1 MRDSNVN
8 TTIFR
13 ICEGRERMRLQT
25 TRQFLFASAAAFA
38 FASPAF
44 ALDGADVLKKIN
56 AAYSV
61 QGAAVEAKSI
71 AVNGST
77 VTLSGVTFGT
87 AADPAQKIPVGN
99 VTLDGVEEDKG
110 GYTIEKMSFDNVKF
124 AQEGIAVDATDIYM
138 TGVSVPAD
146 TNTGKLDSMLFYEE
160 AHSGPVIVK
169 IGEKESFSV
178 AETNTTMTKSDDDST
193 VSFDL
198 NASGFKADL
207 SGVTDPKTKD
217 AIDKLKVQTLNGDL
231 TINGSWEVAP
241 GTLTVE
247 EYALDLKDV
256 GRLNMAFS
264 FSGYTLNF
272 IKSMQ
277 EAVKAQAANPNK
289 EQADQAAG
297 LAMLGLMQQL
307 SFNSAEIS
315 FDDASI
321 TKRAIDYAAGEQGMT
336 GEQLAQTIKG
346 MVPIMMAQLNV
357 PELQNAVSAA
367 VNTYIDDP
375 KNFTISAAPAKPVP
389 FPMIMGAA
397 MGAPNTIPQVLGVTV
412 TANE

>member
-1 MRDSNVN
+1 
-8 TTIFR
+8 
-13 ICEGRERMRLQT
+13 MRLQT
-25 TRQFLFASAAAFA
+25 TRNFLFASAAAVA

-56 AAYSV
+56 AAYHV
-61 QGAAVEAKSI
+61 QGAEIAAKSI

-77 VTLSGVTFGT
+77 VTFSGVTFNATT
-87 AADPAQKIPVGN
+87 AKEQVIPVGD
-99 VTLDGVEEDKG
+99 VTLDGVEEDNG
-110 GYTIEKMSFDNVKF
+110 GYTIEKMSFDNVKY
-124 AQEGIAVDATDIYM
+124 AQENVAIDVSDIY
-138 TGVSVPAD
+138 VSGIVVPAD
-146 TNTGKLDSMLFYEE
+146 ATTGKLDSMMLYDE
-160 AHSGPVIVK
+160 AHSGPVSVK
-169 IGEKESFSV
+169 VDGKEAF
-178 AETNTTMTKSDDDST
+178 ALEETTTTLTKSSDDST
-193 VSFDL
+193 ISFDL
-198 NASGFKADL
+198 NATGFKADL

-217 AIDKLKVQTLNGDL
+217 AIDKLKVQQLSGEMTMS
-231 TINGSWEVAP
+231 GSWEIAP
-241 GTLTVE
+241 GTMTID

-272 IKSMQ
+272 IQSMQ

-307 SFNSAEIS
+307 SFVSAEVS
-315 FDDASI
+315 FEDASI

-336 GEQLAQTIKG
+336 GEQLSQTIKG
-346 MVPIMMAQLNV
+346 MVPLMMAQLNV

-367 VNTYIDDP
+367 VNAYIDNP

>member
-1 MRDSNVN
+1 
-8 TTIFR
+8 
-13 ICEGRERMRLQT
+13 MRLQT
-25 TRQFLFASAAAFA
+25 TRHFLFASAAVIA

-56 AAYSV
+56 AAYAA
-61 QGAAVEAKSI
+61 QGGEIEAKSI
-71 AVNGST
+71 AVDGST
-77 VTLSGVTFGT
+77 VTLTGVTFG
-87 AADPAQKIPVGN
+87 AYGNKEQVFPVGQ
-99 VTLDGVEEDKG
+99 VTLEGVEEDNG
-110 GYTIEKMSFDNVKF
+110 GYNIDKMSFDNVNYKH
-124 AQEGIAVDATDIYM
+124 ENIGIDVTDIYM
-138 TGVSVPAD
+138 SGVTVPAD
-146 TNTGKLDSMLFYEE
+146 ATTGTVDALLFYEE
-160 AHSGPVIVK
+160 AHSGPAKVSID
-169 IGEKESFSV
+169 GKETFSFEEST
-178 AETNTTMTKSDDDST
+178 ATMTRSEDKGT
-193 VSFDL
+193 ISFDV

-207 SGVTDPKTKD
+207 KDVPDPKSRE
-217 AIDKLKVQTLNGDL
+217 ALEKLNMQNVAGDL
-231 TINGSWEVAP
+231 AINGSWEVAP
-241 GTLTVE
+241 GTFTID
-247 EYALDLKDV
+247 EYSIDLKDV

-307 SFNSAEIS
+307 TFNSAEIS
-315 FDDASI
+315 FDDAGI
-321 TKRAIDYAAGEQGMT
+321 TKRGISYAASEQGT
-336 GEQLAQTIKG
+336 TSDQLAQMIKG

-375 KNFTISAAPAKPVP
+375 KNFTITAEPAKPVP

-397 MGAPNTIPQVLGVTV
+397 MGAPNTIPQVLGVKV

>member
-1 MRDSNVN
+1 
-8 TTIFR
+8 
-13 ICEGRERMRLQT
+13 MRLQS

-71 AVNGST
+71 AVDGST

-87 AADPAQKIPVGN
+87 AADPSQKIPVGN
-99 VTLDGVEEDKG
+99 VTLDGVEENNG
-110 GYTIEKMSFDNVKF
+110 GYTIEKMSFDNIKF
-124 AQEGIAVDATDIYM
+124 AKEGIAVDASDIYM
-138 TGVSVPAD
+138 TGVTVPAD
-146 TNTGKLDSMLFYEE
+146 TTTGKLDSMLLYEE
-160 AHSGPVIVK
+160 AHSGPVTVK
-169 IGEKESFSV
+169 MGEKESFSV
-178 AETNTTMTKSDDDST
+178 AETTTTISKSEDEGT

-198 NASGFKADL
+198 NANGFKADL

-217 AIDKLKVQTLNGDL
+217 AIDKLQVQTLTGDL
-231 TINGSWEVAP
+231 TMNGSWELAP
-241 GTLTVE
+241 GTLTVD
-247 EYALDLKDV
+247 EYAIDLKDV

-297 LAMLGLMQQL
+297 LAMLGLVQQL
-307 SFNSAEIS
+307 SFISAEIS
-315 FDDASI
+315 FEDASI
-321 TKRAIDYAAGEQGMT
+321 TKRAIDYAAGEQNMT
-336 GEQLAQTIKG
+336 GEQLSQTIKG
-346 MVPIMMAQLNV
+346 MVPLMMAQLNV

-367 VNTYIDDP
+367 VNAYIDDP
-375 KNFTISAAPAKPVP
+375 KNFTISAEPAKPVP

>member
-1 MRDSNVN
+1 MIPAFDNPISN
-8 TTIFR
+8 IH
-13 ICEGRERMRLQT
+13 EGRDRMRLQS
-25 TRQFLFASAAAFA
+25 TRQILLAGVAAVA

-56 AAYSV
+56 DAYRV
-61 QGAAVEAKSI
+61 QGAEIAAKSI
-71 AVNGST
+71 AVDGST
-77 VTLSGVTFGT
+77 VTLSGVTFSAT
-87 AADPAQKIPVGN
+87 TPKDQVIPLGN
-99 VTLDGVEEDKG
+99 VKLDGVEEDNG
-110 GYTIEKMSFDNVKF
+110 GYTIEKMSFDDVRYAKENV
-124 AQEGIAVDATDIYM
+124 AVDVSDIY
-138 TGVSVPAD
+138 VSGIVVPAD
-146 TNTGKLDSMLFYEE
+146 STTGKVDSMMLYDE
-160 AHSGPVIVK
+160 AHSGPVSIK
-169 IGEKESFSV
+169 IDGKETF
-178 AETNTTMTKSDDDST
+178 ALEETKTTMTKSEDDST
-193 VSFDL
+193 ISFDL
-198 NASGFKADL
+198 NATGFKADL
-207 SGVTDPKTKD
+207 SNIQDPKSKE
-217 AIDKLKVQTLNGDL
+217 AIDKLQVQSLSGEMNMS
-231 TINGSWEVAP
+231 GSWEIAP
-241 GTLTVE
+241 GTLTVD
-247 EYALDLKDV
+247 EYAIDLKDV

-277 EAVKAQAANPNK
+277 DAVKAQAANPNK

-336 GEQLAQTIKG
+336 GEQLSQTIKG

-397 MGAPNTIPQVLGVTV
+397 MGAPNTIPQVLGLTV
-412 TANE
+412 SANE

>member
-1 MRDSNVN
+1 MQYSSFNMPVFRTSKGRD
-8 TTIFR
+8 
-13 ICEGRERMRLQT
+13 RMRLQT
-25 TRQFLFASAAAFA
+25 TRNFLFASAAALA

-56 AAYSV
+56 AAYHI
-61 QGAAVEAKSI
+61 QGAEIGAKSI
-71 AVNGST
+71 AVDGST
-77 VTLSGVTFGT
+77 VKLQGVTFAAT
-87 AADPAQKIPVGN
+87 ATKEQVIPVGD
-99 VTLDGVEEDKG
+99 VTLEGVEEDNG
-110 GYTIEKMSFDNVKF
+110 GYTIDKMSFDNIKYAHENV
-124 AQEGIAVDATDIYM
+124 AIDVSDIYVS
-138 TGVSVPAD
+138 GVVVPAD
-146 TNTGKLDSMLFYEE
+146 TTTDKLDSMLFYDE
-160 AHSGPVIVK
+160 AHSGPVSVK
-169 IGEKESFSV
+169 IDG
-178 AETNTTMTKSDDDST
+178 AETFSLAETTTTMTKSEDDST
-193 VSFDL
+193 ISFDL
-198 NASGFKADL
+198 NATGFKADL
-207 SGVTDPKTKD
+207 SRVQDPASKE
-217 AIDKLKVQTLNGDL
+217 AIDKLKVQTLSGEM
-231 TINGSWEVAP
+231 TMNGSWEVAP
-241 GTLTVE
+241 GTLTVD
-247 EYALDLKDV
+247 EYAIDLKDV

-272 IKSMQ
+272 IKTMQ
-277 EAVKAQAANPNK
+277 DTVKAQAENPNK

-336 GEQLAQTIKG
+336 GEQLSQTIKG

-367 VNTYIDDP
+367 VNAYIDDP
-375 KNFTISAAPAKPVP
+375 KNFAISAAPEKPVP

-397 MGAPNTIPQVLGVTV
+397 MGAPNTIPKLLGVTV